1 MEFKDVDGYYLPAEV
16 DKYVDEQQAEIDELQ
31 NLNIKRVNEIAWKGK
46 EITDLEDANRELMDL
61 LRSGVKHMP
70 DITLTEIGEMSNKAW
85 KEKAEKLLCKAR

>member
-46 EITDLEDANRELMDL
+46 EITDLEDANMELMDL